1 MKRLAFVIA
10 TSIALLPS
18 AHAIDVT
25 ISPAELTQM
34 AAQLTNMKAQLQ
46 QAQQQYM
53 ALTGSSGI
61 GSMLSGD
68 TSLLRGNLPSNWNQ
82 VYADAMNSS
91 SSVSGSASSILS
103 SFQGQI
109 NGMGRTDALAFINQK
124 LEEKGATDRAMGM
137 QSYNNEMAELNNIQ
151 TLTDQIDR
159 TTTPKEIMDLQARI
173 QTAQGSIQG
182 EQAKLRLMAMLQQSQ
197 DKLLQQQQAL
207 AVQRYTI
214 GTSADD
220 NTTPDLGN

>member
-1 MKRLAFVIA
+1 
-10 TSIALLPS
+10 
-18 AHAIDVT
+18 
-25 ISPAELTQM
+25 
-34 AAQLTNMKAQLQ
+34 
-46 QAQQQYM
+46 
-53 ALTGSSGI
+53 
-61 GSMLSGD
+61 MLSGD

-82 VYADAMNSS
+82 VYADAMNSN

-151 TLTDQIDR
+151 ALTDQIDQ

>member
-1 MKRLAFVIA
+1 MKQLAFVVA
-10 TSIALLPS
+10 TIVGLAPC
-18 AHAIDVT
+18 AHAQVVT

-34 AAQLTNMKAQLQ
+34 ATQITTMKAQLQ
-46 QAQQQYM
+46 QAQQQYV

-68 TSLLRGNLPSNWNQ
+68 TSLLSGNLPSNWNQ
-82 VYADAMNSS
+82 VYADAMNSN

-124 LEEKGATDRAMGM
+124 LAEKGAADRAMGM
-137 QSYNNEMAELNNIQ
+137 QSYNNEMAELNNIHA
-151 TLTDQIDR
+151 LTDQIDQ
-159 TTTPKEIMDLQARI
+159 TTTSKEIMDLQARI

-182 EQAKLRLMAMLQQSQ
+182 EQAKLNLMSMLQQSQ
-197 DKLLQQQQAL
+197 DKLLRQQQAL

-214 GTSADD
+214 GTEADD
-220 NTTPDLGN
+220 NTTPNLGN